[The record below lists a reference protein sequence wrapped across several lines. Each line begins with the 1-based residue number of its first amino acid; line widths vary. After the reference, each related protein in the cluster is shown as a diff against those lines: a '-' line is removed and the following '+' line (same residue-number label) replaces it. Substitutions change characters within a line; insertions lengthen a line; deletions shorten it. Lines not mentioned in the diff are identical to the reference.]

1 MLYPGVENYLDD
13 YFNSI
18 YSQTTNDFD
27 LLIIEDKINLPKK
40 FLKARTK
47 KKLTILL
54 LLELERMELTLL
66 KKMVMI

>member
-1 MLYPGVENYLDD
+1 VLYPGVENYLDD